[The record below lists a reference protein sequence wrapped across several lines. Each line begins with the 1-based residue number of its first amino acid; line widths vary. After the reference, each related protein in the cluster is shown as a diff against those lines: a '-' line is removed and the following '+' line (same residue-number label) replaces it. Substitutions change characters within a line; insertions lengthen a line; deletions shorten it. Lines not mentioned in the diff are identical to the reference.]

1 MPLMHG
7 VHTSTLRKEMFLVIV
22 QKQLQYVT
30 GHAYFWAV
38 SSKTSDRAGDWAGS
52 PESTHQ
58 RPVYQSPY
66 YGPLLCGISVPING
80 LNEVRS
86 EGQRGGT
93 G

>member
-1 MPLMHG
+1 MHG

-58 RPVYQSPY
+58 RITVHCCAVLVC
-66 YGPLLCGISVPING
+66 PL
-80 LNEVRS
+80 
-86 EGQRGGT
+86 T